1 MHTTPGTPER
11 APGVRTRWLLLCL
24 CLIASTFGTGT
35 VSTAAATKPSARQCD
50 EVPTGVD
57 TRNHWLMFRV
67 PRGLMPDPRFDGRPA
82 RIQVHRVR
90 PVYANGKCP
99 GVTNRAAVLIHGRT
113 ETASPTFDLRHPA
126 PEGGQLSTQE
136 ALARAGIDTFA
147 PSLLGYGRSTRF
159 DEGLNDP
166 GNASLRPYNA
176 DGSCSHPEGC
186 DRTHNPAAFALD
198 QQGALLLTN
207 PLAGQRRPHS
217 SQHRFARVDTFVRDI
232 RQTIDDAITRAQPTD
247 GKVTLVGYSL
257 GAQHVGRTLYAAN
270 PVLPG
275 SAAVIAKVN
284 RAVFL
289 APFFG
294 GPTEETT
301 PPAGFVTYP
310 LNVAPRQPPSMLPPD
325 REAACTGRIIPGSLD
340 QIWEQIMEQ
349 DTEGRNWGGDDPGN
363 PTGIN
368 RSPTFSSYGWN
379 AAVAGQLTPPTL
391 VMQGIEDRGV
401 PGGAANAPAVY
412 NALPAAMTNKLLV
425 QVQCAAHQLHNEGC
439 TGPRCTPES
448 GTPYGGRPGEPWAG
462 PHSTTKAALIEWVKS
477 GTFNGA
483 ASGRFTVD
491 ESGVAA
497 PTT

>member
-1 MHTTPGTPER
+1 
-11 APGVRTRWLLLCL
+11 
-24 CLIASTFGTGT
+24 
-35 VSTAAATKPSARQCD
+35 
-50 EVPTGVD
+50 
-57 TRNHWLMFRV
+57 
-67 PRGLMPDPRFDGRPA
+67 MPDPRFDGRPA

-99 GVTNRAAVLIHGRT
+99 GVANRAAVLIHGRT

-136 ALARAGIDTFA
+136 GLARAGIDTFA
-147 PSLLGYGRSTRF
+147 PSLLGYGHSTRF
-159 DEGLNDP
+159 DDGPNDP

-207 PLAGQRRPHS
+207 PPAGQRRPHS

-247 GKVTLVGYSL
+247 GKVTLIGYSL

-270 PVLPG
+270 P
-275 SAAVIAKVN
+275 
-284 RAVFL
+284 
-289 APFFG
+289 
-294 GPTEETT
+294 GPS
-301 PPAGFVTYP
+301 V
-310 LNVAPRQPPSMLPPD
+310 LPPD
-325 REAACTGRIIPGSLD
+325 REAACTGRVIPGASD
-340 QIWEQIMEQ
+340 QTWKQTMEQ
-349 DTEGRNWGGDDPGN
+349 DTEGRNWGGSDPGN
-363 PTGIN
+363 PTGVN

-379 AAVAGQLTPPTL
+379 PAVAGQLTPPTL
-391 VMQGIEDRGV
+391 VMQGFEDRGV

-412 NALPAAMTNKLLV
+412 NALPASMTNKLLV
-425 QVQCAAHQLHNEGC
+425 QVQCAAHGLQLEGC

-462 PHSTTKAALIEWVKS
+462 PHSTTKAALIEWIKS

-497 PTT
+497 PAT